1 MHPHKDKSGNIH
13 HPVSFHWYVMIFRCI
28 AGFVFTLSLLTNVT
42 LSQDWPQWRGVNR
55 DGDIARPIT
64 PAADGPKLNWT
75 AKIAGGYSGPTV
87 AKGKVYVMDRV
98 AEPNQIERV
107 HCFDQATG
115 ENVWTHQYDA
125 VYEGV
130 GYPAGPRA
138 SVSIADGKAYSIG
151 SMGHAFCFDA
161 TSGNVIWKIDFNKDY
176 NIVANKRMP
185 IWGISASPLIVGS
198 NVVFH
203 VGGSDGACIVA
214 IDCESG
220 KETWRALEDRA
231 QYSAPVLME
240 HNMMKSIV
248 CWTGDSVAA
257 LNPDT
262 GEVNWRFAFPPRNM
276 PIGIAT
282 PLIKDGH
289 IFVTSFYDGSLMLK
303 VNADGKS
310 VTEVW
315 SAVGPNEKATKSLQS
330 IISTP
335 IWLDDHIYG
344 VDSYGQLRCLE
355 AKAGQRVWENLDAV
369 PKARWSTIHFVRNG
383 SNGDT
388 IWMFNERGEIL
399 LGKLSPEGFEELS
412 RHKILDPTVGQLRR
426 RGGVCWSHP
435 AFANQSIIV
444 RNDKEMKSWNLG
456 DNE

>member
-1 MHPHKDKSGNIH
+1 MYASCLWAIVAV
-13 HPVSFHWYVMIFRCI
+13 VS
-28 AGFVFTLSLLTNVT
+28 LSSNAHC
-42 LSQDWPQWRGVNR
+42 QDWPQWRGIER
-55 DGDIARPIT
+55 DGIIAKPIT
-64 PAADGPKLNWT
+64 PSKDGPKLNWT
-75 AKIAGGYSGPTV
+75 VEIAGGYSGPTV
-87 AKGKVYVMDRV
+87 EEGKVYVMDRV

-115 ENVWTHQYDA
+115 ENIWTHTYDA
-125 VYEGV
+125 VYQGI

-138 SVSIADGKAYSIG
+138 SVSIEDGKAYSIG
-151 SMGHAFCFDA
+151 SMGHAFCLDA
-161 TSGNVIWKIDFNKDY
+161 TNGKVIWQVDFNEQY
-176 NIVANKRMP
+176 GIVANKRMP
-185 IWGISASPLIVGS
+185 IWGISGSPLIVGT

-203 VGGSDGACIVA
+203 VGGSEGACIVA
-214 IDCESG
+214 IDRESG

-240 HNMMKSIV
+240 YNMMRSIV

-257 LNPDT
+257 LDPET
-262 GEVNWRFAFPPRNM
+262 GDVRWRFVFKPRNM
-276 PIGIAT
+276 PIGVAT

-303 VNADGKS
+303 VNDDGKS
-310 VTEVW
+310 VAEVW
-315 SAVGPNEKATKSLQS
+315 AAVGPNEKVTKSLQS

-355 AKAGQRVWENLDAV
+355 AKTGERVWENLEAV

-383 SNGDT
+383 SSGDT
-388 IWMFNERGEIL
+388 IWMFNERGEII
-399 LGKLSPEGFEELS
+399 LGKLTPVRFEEIS
-412 RHKILDPTVGQLRR
+412 RHKIIEPTRGQLRQ

-435 AFANQSIIV
+435 AFADQSIIV
-444 RNDKEMKSWNLG
+444 RNDKEMKSWTLG
-456 DNE
+456 KN